1 MRILLADD
9 SDLMI
14 ERLSE
19 MLKMYGQTVI
29 VGSFKNGKDALDGIK
44 VLKPDLAIIDIKM
57 PEMNGLEI
65 VTEIRKENKDLK
77 IIILTFYSSNRYREL
92 AFKAGADYF
101 FNKVDDFDEV
111 SMVIAGI
118 LWKKAIIQ
126 RLKS

>member
-9 SDLMI
+9 SDLII

-19 MLKMYGQTVI
+19 MLKMYGQAEI
-29 VGSFKNGKDALDGIK
+29 VGSFKNGKDAFEA
-44 VLKPDLAIIDIKM
+44 LKALRPDLAILDMKM
-57 PEMNGLEI
+57 PGMSGLEV
-65 VTEIRKENKDLK
+65 VTEIRKEDKDLK
-77 IIILTFYSSNRYREL
+77 IIIITFYTSDRYREL

-118 LWKKAIIQ
+118 LWKRAII
-126 RLKS
+126 RKLKS